1 MGHAV
6 VTPRLV
12 RARRNYQRALELR
25 AGQSDWE
32 SIASDLGYR
41 NVVGL
46 RRNVVKYLD
55 RTDAR
60 LSLKLRR
67 QMDSEITIAMEAL
80 LPLVNAS
87 NLRAIERYI
96 GLIERRAKLWKVD

>member
-1 MGHAV
+1 M
-6 VTPRLV
+6 RSNLMKWD
-12 RARRNYQRALELR
+12 E
-25 AGQSDWE
+25 
-32 SIASDLGYR
+32 IASELGYR
-41 NVVGL
+41 NVDGTRQRVL
-46 RRNVVKYLD
+46 AHMD

-80 LPLVNAS
+80 LPLVNKS

-96 GLIERRAKLWKVD
+96 GLIERRAKLWKAD